1 VICGLTAKWLT
12 KSVCRASLIIIPVQL
27 LFGNLGEFILMQNS
41 WIHTIR
47 NSQGSPAVQTVR
59 VSSNLMMS
67 DVCAKNNNA
76 VYSPKFGLQTRL
88 GGGFDRSE
96 QQI

>member
-27 LFGNLGEFILMQNS
+27 LSGSSGEFILMQNS

-67 DVCAKNNNA
+67 DLCAEISNA

-88 GGGFDRSE
+88 GNGFDRNE

>member
-1 VICGLTAKWLT
+1 
-12 KSVCRASLIIIPVQL
+12 
-27 LFGNLGEFILMQNS
+27 MQNC

-59 VSSNLMMS
+59 VSSNLTMS
-67 DVCAKNNNA
+67 NLCAKNNNA

-88 GGGFDRSE
+88 GGGFDRNE

>member
-1 VICGLTAKWLT
+1 
-12 KSVCRASLIIIPVQL
+12 
-27 LFGNLGEFILMQNS
+27 MQNC

-67 DVCAKNNNA
+67 DVCAKNNDA

-88 GGGFDRSE
+88 GSDFNRNE